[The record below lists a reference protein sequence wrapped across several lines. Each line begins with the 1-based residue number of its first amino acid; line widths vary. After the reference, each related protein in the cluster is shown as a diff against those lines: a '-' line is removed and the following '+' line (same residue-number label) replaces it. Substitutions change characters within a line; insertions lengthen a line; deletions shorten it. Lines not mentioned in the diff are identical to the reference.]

1 MKLSICTQAYLA
13 YRTNG
18 WSESTVKNDV
28 KVLKKLMAH
37 IGDINVAKISPELMD
52 EFLRSKPM
60 NPSPGTYNL
69 YFSSLR
75 NFFKWCRQRKH
86 MPIDHDPLVG
96 QRIKPKPEVEQ
107 LRIPLERFPEL
118 LAAASGHRDRMIIC
132 IGLYLMVRESEARS
146 IQLKHINLSEGWIQI
161 TVHKDP
167 SKKIDHMPISP
178 ELDAEL
184 RTYLTWYA
192 QQHGELNDEW
202 YLIPQYRLT
211 NRWQESE
218 MNPTKGLGPGGMSRP
233 IQRIVGSLGYPT
245 KKVGMHTL
253 RRSAA
258 AGVFLEKKRLGYD
271 GALRQVSAW
280 LHHKNQRT
288 SEIYLGMDI
297 DRNQRDKEAREAP
310 LYPSLQA
317 DNVTHIGEANG
328 NNPSQAV

>member
-1 MKLSICTQAYLA
+1 MKLNIASQAYLA
-13 YRTNG
+13 HRRNG
-18 WSESTVKNDV
+18 WSESTVKNDA
-28 KVLKKLMAH
+28 KCLRKLQAH
-37 IGDINVAKISPELMD
+37 IGDVNVAKISPEMMD
-52 EFLRSKPM
+52 EFLSSKPM

-69 YFSSLR
+69 YFSGLR
-75 NFFKWCRQRKH
+75 NFFKWCRQRKY

-96 QRIKPKPEVEQ
+96 QRIKPKPEVQQ
-107 LRIPLERFPEL
+107 LRIPMEKFPSL
-118 LAAASGHRDRMIIC
+118 LAEAKKPRDRMIIC

-146 IQLKHINLSEGWIQI
+146 IQLKHINLTESWIQV

-192 QQHGELNDEW
+192 QQHGKLEDDW
-202 YLIPQYRLT
+202 YLIPQYRFT
-211 NRWQESE
+211 NRWQEQE
-218 MNPTKGLGPGGMSRP
+218 MNPTQGLGPGGMARP
-233 IQRIVGSLGYPT
+233 IQRIVASLGYPT
-245 KKVGMHTL
+245 RRVGMHTL

-258 AGVFLEKKRLGYD
+258 AAVFLEKKRLGYD
-271 GALRQVSAW
+271 GALRQVAAW

-297 DRNQRDKEAREAP
+297 DRNQRDKEAKEAP

-317 DNVTHIGEANG
+317 DNVTHIGEAHG
-328 NNPSQAV
+328 NNPGQAL